1 MFAVRNATFRDGHH
15 SFVARLMALT
25 IRSRRANCG
34 GLGEDDPQS
43 LALVC
48 MEPAG
53 RGTVGSGKLAA
64 DDLVACEHRRAVD
77 TGGVRNAAM
86 ATRCPR
92 PWACS
97 ARRLGR
103 LGRWLSRA
111 SPPASASED
120 LRRSLKIASSAAA
133 LGLRHRVSK
142 PARSRIGAIA
152 GFPCR
157 LGHLL
162 HPDCLDQVIPHDA
175 RACARV
181 LLSKC
186 HQHDPRFPVRKL
198 PVRLP
203 VAAWLVSLATLKSP
217 AHFCGEAFYSSC
229 TGRHSTVAAR
239 ERGQSRGSTL
249 SDVEDVSS
257 ARRRPGVIAR
267 QGTPLNGEKYR
278 EKPPWKIHAVK

>member
-1 MFAVRNATFRDGHH
+1 MFAVRNATLRDGHH
-15 SFVARLMALT
+15 SFVARFMALT
-25 IRSRRANCG
+25 IGFRRANCG

-64 DDLVACEHRRAVD
+64 DDLVACEQRRAVD

-103 LGRWLSRA
+103 LGRWLIRA
-111 SPPASASED
+111 SPPASASD

-142 PARSRIGAIA
+142 PARSCTRVWALRGASQGDEVGRIIDEPHGPAKVIGAAVVCKVPISD
-152 GFPCR
+152 R
-157 LGHLL
+157 TE
-162 HPDCLDQVIPHDA
+162 A
-175 RACARV
+175 R
-181 LLSKC
+181 
-186 HQHDPRFPVRKL
+186 
-198 PVRLP
+198 
-203 VAAWLVSLATLKSP
+203 
-217 AHFCGEAFYSSC
+217 
-229 TGRHSTVAAR
+229 GRQFS
-239 ERGQSRGSTL
+239 
-249 SDVEDVSS
+249 
-257 ARRRPGVIAR
+257 
-267 QGTPLNGEKYR
+267 
-278 EKPPWKIHAVK
+278 